1 MRVTLFRDHPAEGW
15 RSMDRYAEAL
25 RAALASEAPPSWQIE
40 MPTPPDPGQGVYR
53 RLATRMLRYPSWAR
67 SSQGDVNHVLDHSYG
82 HLLGAL
88 DPARSVV
95 TVHDL
100 APLQFPGR
108 RFGISGAV
116 WRRAFRGAARARHVI
131 AVSEFVA
138 GELRGQMDPTR
149 VRIYVVPQGV
159 DEQFRPPTEE
169 DRATVRETYVD
180 GRDPLLLHVGR
191 IHARKNLDALL
202 DAVARLRA
210 GGEPVRLVQAGGDPG
225 PELARRV
232 RGLKLEGVVHFA
244 GRVSDEALIALY
256 GAADVLVFP
265 SLYEGFGL
273 PVLEAMACGTP
284 VVASDAASL
293 PEVVGDAGLLVPPRD
308 SAGLA
313 AAVGRVLHEPGLA
326 ETLRARGLE
335 RARRFSWRETAR
347 GTLAV
352 YEACIARLDRPAS
365 TGRA

>member
-25 RAALASEAPPSWQIE
+25 CAALASEAPPSWQIE
-40 MPTPPDPGQGVYR
+40 MPAPPDPGSGVYR

-67 SSQGDVNHVLDHSYG
+67 SRAGDVNHVLDHSYG
-82 HLLGAL
+82 HLVGAL

-100 APLQFPGR
+100 APLDFPGR
-108 RFGISGAV
+108 RFGASGVA
-116 WRRAFRGAARARHVI
+116 WRRAFRGVARARRVI

-138 GELRGQMDPTR
+138 GELRGHLDPAR
-149 VRIYVVPQGV
+149 VRIHVVPQGV
-159 DEQFRPPTEE
+159 DERFRPPTEAE
-169 DRATVRETYVD
+169 RASVRQRHVAE
-180 GRDPLLLHVGR
+180 GERLLLHVGR
-191 IHARKNLDALL
+191 IHARKNLEALL

-210 GGEPVRLVQAGGDPG
+210 AGEPVRLVQAGGTPDG
-225 PELARRV
+225 DLARQV
-232 RGLKLEGVVHFA
+232 RALGLEGIVQFA
-244 GRVSDEALIALY
+244 GRVADDALVALY
-256 GAADVLVFP
+256 GAADVFVFP

-293 PEVVGDAGLLVPPRD
+293 PEVVGDAGLAAALDDP
-308 SAGLA
+308 AALA
-313 AAVGRVLHEPGLA
+313 ASVGLVLHERGLA

-352 YEACIARLDRPAS
+352 YEACAS
-365 TGRA
+365 ERT